1 MPPAWVDLSEEISGN
16 IQLVRT
22 KMSELMKAHAK
33 ALMPSF
39 GDGKEDQHAI
49 EVLTQEIT
57 GLLKKSEKQLKRF
70 STSGPSEDVNVR
82 KNVQVCFCLLFQ
94 SKIFCVFGE

>member
-1 MPPAWVDLSEEISGN
+1 
-16 IQLVRT
+16 
-22 KMSELMKAHAK
+22 MKAHAK

-57 GLLKKSEKQLKRF
+57 GLLKKSEKQLKRL
-70 STSGPSEDVNVR
+70 SVSEPSEDANVR

-94 SKIFCVFGE
+94 SKITCVFGE